1 MIFYDNIL
9 KRARDKQIKEGV
21 RYPEKDGK
29 LYNTFKF
36 FYVVSFIFGNVM
48 NLFYILGMLIAMSDN
63 AHFNVNAGNVI
74 AVAVC
79 VVLLIAALI
88 MSKFNAKPIIAS
100 IFGVVNLGSAIGL
113 LLVFMKL
120 MADDTVAGGIK
131 LNFYWRHLA
140 PLAILAICAVGM
152 AVIVV
157 TAYLKTKKAYNRV
170 MEIVYDEYNA
180 LPNDDKPEWEEYIK
194 NYEF

>member
-36 FYVVSFIFGNVM
+36 FYVVAFIFGNVM

-88 MSKFNAKPIIAS
+88 MSKYNAKPIIAS

-157 TAYLKTKKAYNRV
+157 NAYLKTKKAYIRV

>member
-36 FYVVSFIFGNVM
+36 FYVVAFIFGNVM

-63 AHFNVNAGNVI
+63 ARFNVNAGNVI

>member
-36 FYVVSFIFGNVM
+36 FYVVAFIFGNVM

-157 TAYLKTKKAYNRV
+157 NAYLKTKKAYNRV